1 MSPELF
7 RFCIRKHSLPERRI
21 QTLPAKCGRLIERD
35 ADKQFDRRMD
45 SHVGRMIEYVVG
57 KQVSVIEEPCAF
69 KHSLAKTRT

>member
-7 RFCIRKHSLPERRI
+7 RFCIRKHSLPERPI

-45 SHVGRMIEYVVG
+45 IHLCRVIDYSVG
-57 KQVSVIEEPCAF
+57 KQVSVIEEP
-69 KHSLAKTRT
+69 LRL